1 MNESESLFSPP
12 PLPPKRRP
20 SIGPN
25 PGSDSVES
33 STQGRID
40 EEFFEESEI
49 DPELLAAFAEAA
61 KETGNEVIID
71 IPVRS
76 KSSTVTAPILE
87 NYIDPH
93 TVPIQ
98 YLLEQA
104 RAPRNAGLVEQ
115 DSTDKESVENK

>member
-1 MNESESLFSPP
+1 MDESESFFSNP

-20 SIGPN
+20 PIGPN
-25 PGSDSVES
+25 QNGGSGES
-33 STQGRID
+33 SAQGQMD
-40 EEFFEESEI
+40 EEIFEESEI
-49 DPELLAAFAEAA
+49 DPELLADFAEAA

-76 KSSTVTAPILE
+76 KNSTVTAPILE
-87 NYIDPH
+87 DYIDPH

-104 RAPRNAGLVEQ
+104 RTDLKADLTEQ
-115 DSTDKESVENK
+115 DSADKV